1 MMDPITLPFPGN
13 NDLRIA
19 EPIALIGFVLL
30 PIIYLIWVR
39 LEARFRQNSAL
50 RHSSVSWLREAGA
63 RSGEGAYK
71 FLRLARILA
80 IALLIVTVARPQL
93 GRVERQT
100 WSEGIDIMLV
110 LDISDSMRTPDFFPN
125 RLEVA
130 KEVLKN
136 FVSRRSGDRIGLVL
150 FATTA
155 ITVSP
160 LTLDLG
166 VITSFIDRVRFGIID
181 GNTTAIGM
189 GLATAVS
196 KLRST
201 EGKSRVVILLTDG
214 ENNAGKIDPLTAAE
228 AARAS
233 NIRVY
238 TIGVGT
244 FTNQGGRRTAG
255 VDEKNLTEIAQIT
268 GGQFFLATDRRKLEE
283 TYAQIDRLE
292 RTRVESSQYDN
303 FDDLATYI
311 LIPALLLLLLE
322 TALRSFRYVRIP

>member
-1 MMDPITLPFPGN
+1 MMAPITLPFLGN

-19 EPIALIGFVLL
+19 QPIALFGLVLL
-30 PIIYLIWVR
+30 PIIYLLWVR
-39 LEARFRQNSAL
+39 LETRFRQNFAL
-50 RHSSVSWLREAGA
+50 RHSSVSWIREAGG
-63 RSGEGAYK
+63 RSGERAYK
-71 FLRLARILA
+71 FLRLARTLA
-80 IALLIVTVARPQL
+80 IALLIITLARPQL

-130 KEVLKN
+130 KEVLKD
-136 FVSRRSGDRIGLVL
+136 FVSRRTGDRIGLVL

-166 VITSFIDRVRFGIID
+166 VIASFIDRVRFGIVD

-196 KLRST
+196 KLRNT
-201 EGKSRVVILLTDG
+201 KGKSRVVILLTDG

-244 FTNQGGRRTAG
+244 FTNQAGRRTAG
-255 VDEKNLTEIAQIT
+255 VDEKNLTEIAKIT

-311 LIPALLLLLLE
+311 LIPALLLLLFE